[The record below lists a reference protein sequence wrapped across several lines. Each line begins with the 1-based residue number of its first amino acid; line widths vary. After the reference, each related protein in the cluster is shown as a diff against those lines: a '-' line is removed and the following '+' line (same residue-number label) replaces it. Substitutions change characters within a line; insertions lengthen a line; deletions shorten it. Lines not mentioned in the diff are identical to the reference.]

1 MVDNLQ
7 KWQQKMESLVMLKAL
22 CMSYSFDSISTAS
35 WLVLE
40 NRVPQRAHHK
50 VAGSCLVVHSYPLI
64 VRGQLLPGAGEKC
77 RISGPAPAF
86 LN

>member
-50 VAGSCLVVHSYPLI
+50 VAG
-64 VRGQLLPGAGEKC
+64 EKC